1 MKMTTW
7 MDGHSGVDGYFGLK
21 PNMSGNYILTA
32 DVPNM
37 KVKLEEDTDTG
48 VEAIA
53 VETDGAGVAYDLNGM
68 KVNLQNAPAGVYIV
82 RKGGTASKVIIK

>member
-1 MKMTTW
+1 MT
-7 MDGHSGVDGYFGLK
+7 Y
-21 PNMSGNYILTA
+21 
-32 DVPNM
+32 
-37 KVKLEEDTDTG
+37 
-48 VEAIA
+48 A